1 MREKEI
7 EVERCIE
14 KESIEKENGVLGS
27 ENDN

>member
-14 KESIEKENGVLGS
+14 KENGALGS